1 MSLTNSI
8 YLRSLLLAILCGRM
22 RVEGGTGR
30 EGGRLA
36 TERLARA
43 IDTGIPE
50 EQWSAVS
57 SVLPERMM

>member
-1 MSLTNSI
+1 M
-8 YLRSLLLAILCGRM
+8 
-22 RVEGGTGR
+22 EGGTGR